1 MAGGWTGME
10 WGRLCGPGDSE
21 SLDSSGAPSEAAV
34 IGFEQPR
41 FCCGGEV
48 SFKQLEPAGGRL
60 RKVGGEC
67 EGNST
72 SQPSVRSSVGHLPGG
87 LFRSWDKARALAECR

>member
-1 MAGGWTGME
+1 M
-10 WGRLCGPGDSE
+10 
-21 SLDSSGAPSEAAV
+21 
-34 IGFEQPR
+34 
-41 FCCGGEV
+41 
-48 SFKQLEPAGGRL
+48 SFKQLEPAGERL